1 MTTLKRI
8 RKYRIELRE
17 NDHAPAH
24 VHVVGVDV
32 NALITLHALVVVGD
46 LPKALKAEVME
57 YVTNNQTE
65 LLALWDNIHPTNR

>member
-24 VHVVGVDV
+24 IHVVGADV
-32 NALITLHALVVVGD
+32 YVSINLHSLTIAGN
-46 LPKALKAEVME
+46 LPKALKPEVME
-57 YVTNNQTE
+57 YVTNNQAE
-65 LLALWDNIHPTNR
+65 LLALWDKIHPTSR

>member
-24 VHVVGVDV
+24 IHVVGVDV
-32 NALITLHALVVVGD
+32 NVSINLHTLIVSGA

-57 YVTNNQTE
+57 YVINHQTE
-65 LLALWDNIHPTNR
+65 LLALWDSIHPTKR